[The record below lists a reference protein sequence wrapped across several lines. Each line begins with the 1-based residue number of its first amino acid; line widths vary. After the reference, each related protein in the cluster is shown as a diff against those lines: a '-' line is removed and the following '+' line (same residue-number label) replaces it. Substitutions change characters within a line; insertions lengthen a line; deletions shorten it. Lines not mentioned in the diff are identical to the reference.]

1 MKKIR
6 HNQSAMILPGVLSAI
21 LAFIIISG
29 AVFTLIQSNL
39 QIVSRNIKSQQAF
52 NISEA
57 GINYYL
63 WHLSHAPTDYKDGQT
78 TPVSPDPNLGYG
90 PYVHTYIDDNS
101 KSVGTYTL
109 WIKPDNVGSTLATV
123 RSIGKVNGTNITR
136 TIEAKIGASSFANY
150 ALVSD
155 QPFWVGQY
163 ESVDG
168 PVHSNVG
175 IKMDGAS
182 NSRVSSSN
190 ATYVPPI
197 SLGGNGGSHPGVWCD
212 TSITTPVNCN
222 TRSKAD
228 WIFPAPLVDF
238 NIVNDTLCTIKK
250 VSFAANSS
258 TANLATQPNPCSQT
272 PNTQTPFYLP
282 QRSNSGAYAVDRGY
296 LIELNSNG
304 TYNMYAVDQEK
315 DLQPDY
321 ASALRTTL
329 LYSNL
334 APPSNGILFVEDNVW
349 VRTNPVYSGRITI
362 AAGRLATNTMA
373 NIKIIDNVK
382 YSTKNGADAIGLIAE
397 DSVMLMPY
405 ALPQTGDF
413 NFEVDGALIAKEGNV
428 EYPDTYHS
436 NSSKCTLGW
445 VGANQK
451 FEFYGSVASR
461 TTWTW
466 TWSRNNACSQAV
478 YDAST
483 NSYVSGIKAN
493 TTRYDYNLL
502 YGPPPYFPLVGG
514 HSILSWREVLTKP

>member
-1 MKKIR
+1 MRKN
-6 HNQSAMILPGVLSAI
+6 HQSGMILPSVLSAI

-78 TPVSPDPNLGYG
+78 TPATPDPNLGYG
-90 PYVHTYIDDNS
+90 PYVHSYTDDNS
-101 KSVGTYTL
+101 KTVGTYTL
-109 WIKPDNVGSTLATV
+109 WIKPDNAGSTMSTV

-136 TIEAKIGASSFANY
+136 TIEAKIGASSFANF
-150 ALVSD
+150 ALASD

-175 IKMDGAS
+175 IRMDGAS
-182 NSRVSSSN
+182 NSIVSSSN
-190 ATYVPPI
+190 ATYVPPTN
-197 SLGGNGGSHPGVWCD
+197 LGGDGSSHPGVWCHS
-212 TSITTPVNCN
+212 SITAPINCN
-222 TRSKAD
+222 TRPKTD
-228 WIFPAPLVDF
+228 WIFPTPLVDF
-238 NIVNDTLCTIKK
+238 NVVTDTLCTIKK
-250 VSFAANSS
+250 VSFAADSS
-258 TANLATQPNPCSQT
+258 TANLATQPSPCSQT
-272 PNTQTPFYLP
+272 PKTQTPFYLP
-282 QRSNSGAYAVDRGY
+282 QRSNSGAFSVDRGY

-315 DLQPDY
+315 DTKANY
-321 ASALRTTL
+321 NSALRTTL

-349 VRTNPVYSGRITI
+349 VRTNSVYSGRITI

-373 NIKIIDNVK
+373 NIKIIDNIK

-397 DSVMLMPY
+397 DSVELTPY

-413 NFEVDGALIAKEGNV
+413 NFEVDASIIAKEGNV
-428 EYPDTYHS
+428 GYPDKYHS
-436 NSSKCTLGW
+436 NSSKCTMGW
-445 VGANQK
+445 VGDNQK
-451 FEFYGSVASR
+451 FLFYGSIASR

-466 TWSRNNACSQAV
+466 TWDWGNRSCPQAV
-478 YDAST
+478 RDSSSG
-483 NSYVSGIKAN
+483 SYISGVKNN
-493 TTRYDYNLL
+493 TTKYDYNLL